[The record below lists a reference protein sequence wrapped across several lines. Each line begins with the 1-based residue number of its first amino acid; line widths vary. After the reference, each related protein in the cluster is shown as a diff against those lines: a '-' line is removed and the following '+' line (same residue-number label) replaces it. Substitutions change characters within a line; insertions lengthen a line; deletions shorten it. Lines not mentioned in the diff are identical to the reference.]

1 VLRHGQ
7 LPLIDHQPRRGE
19 ETEFPPAK
27 TMPYMER
34 TVAERSKARLK
45 DQFGGNSSE
54 FCERLTAL
62 IFVLTQGIALDH
74 HRLHMREGSV
84 DPVARSAP
92 PPPPKREGGFRSPK
106 DLAIR
111 FQ

>member
-1 VLRHGQ
+1 VHSEESTGSICVLRHGQ

-45 DQFGGNSSE
+45 DQFAATPASFAS
-54 FCERLTAL
+54 
-62 IFVLTQGIALDH
+62 
-74 HRLHMREGSV
+74 GS
-84 DPVARSAP
+84 
-92 PPPPKREGGFRSPK
+92 
-106 DLAIR
+106 LL
-111 FQ
+111 